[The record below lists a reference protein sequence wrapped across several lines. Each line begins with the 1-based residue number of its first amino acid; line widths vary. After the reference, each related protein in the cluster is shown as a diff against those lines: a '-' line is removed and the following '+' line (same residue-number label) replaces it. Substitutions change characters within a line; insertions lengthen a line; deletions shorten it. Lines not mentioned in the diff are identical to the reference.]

1 MWPFLLQIWFDKN
14 DHEAS
19 SGTGIKR
26 FTDPKYMILKSSPYV
41 NCCFRTSSWKISRI
55 RWMKNMPSWL
65 PTCFPSWPPKV
76 TYIPNG
82 TRYSYVETSWLK
94 LKHARWTA
102 GRTEASQNWSLPH
115 VGFGNA
121 RNIELRMKGLF
132 KVIKSQLRISR
143 KKPWILCTG
152 WLLKNNTQHV
162 ANHDSNSATSSR
174 ECKFQPVIQTTGRCS
189 DAC

>member
-1 MWPFLLQIWFDKN
+1 MRRLVEQASNDSLTRSTWSSSHHPMWTVASGHHLERYPESDEWKTCRLGFLLAFQVDRRKL
-14 DHEAS
+14 H
-19 SGTGIKR
+19 
-26 FTDPKYMILKSSPYV
+26 M
-41 NCCFRTSSWKISRI
+41 
-55 RWMKNMPSWL
+55 
-65 PTCFPSWPPKV
+65 
-76 TYIPNG
+76 IPNG
-82 TRYSYVETSWLK
+82 TRHSYVETSWLK